1 MKSKFFIISMAI
13 LLSACAIGKD
23 GQLAGAGDANYT
35 YKHTA
40 RDGSSCEVTI
50 LSGRDVQGA
59 KLQIDKDCALT
70 SGADNTRGAEAALKV
85 IDNGITLGREL
96 ASKVP

>member
-1 MKSKFFIISMAI
+1 MKKLI
-13 LLSACAIGKD
+13 LLSLLLSGCAVGTN
-23 GQLAGAGDANYT
+23 GQMAGTGDANYT

-40 RDGSSCEVTI
+40 RDGSTCEVTI